1 MTGPWSRAKWFF
13 ETQPERPDWRLGN
26 VGLKLQTRPYSFSMC
41 GYALEQ
47 CARVGRT
54 ISGANGSDAATAHGA
69 SVPSSGPY
77 GTPRATYPRKRRVT
91 PLIRRVAGP
100 GPLLAVMPQASGP

>member
-1 MTGPWSRAKWFF
+1 MTGPWSRAKWSF
-13 ETQPERPDWRLGN
+13 EIHPARPVWRLGN
-26 VGLKLQTRPYSFSMC
+26 VGLKLQTRPYSFSMF

-47 CARVGRT
+47 CAKVGRT
-54 ISGANGSDAATAHGA
+54 ISGANGNDAATAHGA

-91 PLIRRVAGP
+91 PPIRRVVGP
-100 GPLLAVMPQASGP
+100 GPLLAVMPQVCWP